1 MGLLQLNM
9 GEQEQRGTVNG
20 GLSPGLLSRRVTST
34 GGRQLSDQPLAFQAS
49 RNPSRPLQIVV
60 PRTCDESCTGLLKRE
75 SCQVVG
81 GPLGRGVA
89 ARWWLA
95 GALTCVVLVRRR
107 TAMRRSVRPKQVFQT
122 VSKTHQIRFLMSDIS
137 SGSESCLPPPSVAG
151 CALPRSRRPPCIV
164 DCFSSLCSA

>member
-81 GPLGRGVA
+81 GPVARGVA

-95 GALTCVVLVRRR
+95 GALTCVVLVRCR
-107 TAMRRSVRPKQVFQT
+107 TAMKRSVRPKQVFQT

-137 SGSESCLPPPSVAG
+137 SFIERRMPPFSVAG
-151 CALPRSRRPPCIV
+151 GAPQRSRRPPCID
-164 DCFSSLCSA
+164 DCCLALYLA